1 MPRVTRCCAF
11 QAGNSLSE
19 DDAADTKG
27 PMVSDSDSDGS
38 AAQHKLAKRSR
49 DRTSQSRHSSRD
61 SSLAR
66 STRAAKPV
74 AVTKVVEGRKRLRK
88 AF

>member
-1 MPRVTRCCAF
+1 M
-11 QAGNSLSE
+11 SE
-19 DDAADTKG
+19 DDAEDTKG
-27 PMVSDSDSDGS
+27 PMVSDSDSDHGS

-49 DRTSQSRHSSRD
+49 HGTSQSRHSSRD